1 MKNSKITVL
10 FCFHDGNKNNGGNR
24 SLIDVIDN
32 LLEKKNIEILAAF
45 PVKEGSAIE
54 YLKSKNVYIVP
65 FCYGRWDYHMED
77 YTPKN
82 LYMILKTLK
91 SFAYTYDFLYRIDSV
106 INEFHINLIYT
117 NTMVLPIGMLIKKKY
132 GIPMIWHIREFGY
145 EDHKLGI
152 IGGVNRLYR
161 GMNTYSDKIIMISKS
176 LFDKYS
182 KYVNPEKMQVIY
194 DDISPEFIINQHQ
207 ILQPNTKCNILIAGT
222 IKPGKGQKEAIQ
234 VIQKI
239 IKKGNRNV
247 HLYIAGEKGGEYYK
261 EILKYVQR
269 YKLEENIHF
278 LGYVTD
284 MNSLRRQMDIALVAS
299 CSEAFGR
306 VTVEAMLAGMLVIGA
321 DVAGTSELICD
332 GVNGILYEAGNLE
345 SLEKTIETV
354 IHDADKMRKIAQNG
368 HITAINDYTIGK
380 CSEEI
385 YKIMQELVDEKSN
398 FPIETI

>member
-1 MKNSKITVL
+1 
-10 FCFHDGNKNNGGNR
+10 
-24 SLIDVIDN
+24 
-32 LLEKKNIEILAAF
+32 
-45 PVKEGSAIE
+45 
-54 YLKSKNVYIVP
+54 
-65 FCYGRWDYHMED
+65 
-77 YTPKN
+77 
-82 LYMILKTLK
+82 
-91 SFAYTYDFLYRIDSV
+91 
-106 INEFHINLIYT
+106 
-117 NTMVLPIGMLIKKKY
+117 
-132 GIPMIWHIREFGY
+132 MIWHIREFGY

-247 HLYIAGEKGGEYYK
+247 HLYIAGEKRGEYYK

>member
-1 MKNSKITVL
+1 M
-10 FCFHDGNKNNGGNR
+10 
-24 SLIDVIDN
+24 
-32 LLEKKNIEILAAF
+32 
-45 PVKEGSAIE
+45 
-54 YLKSKNVYIVP
+54 
-65 FCYGRWDYHMED
+65 
-77 YTPKN
+77 
-82 LYMILKTLK
+82 
-91 SFAYTYDFLYRIDSV
+91 
-106 INEFHINLIYT
+106 
-117 NTMVLPIGMLIKKKY
+117 
-132 GIPMIWHIREFGY
+132 
-145 EDHKLGI
+145 
-152 IGGVNRLYR
+152 
-161 GMNTYSDKIIMISKS
+161 
-176 LFDKYS
+176 
-182 KYVNPEKMQVIY
+182 
-194 DDISPEFIINQHQ
+194 
-207 ILQPNTKCNILIAGT
+207 IAGT
-222 IKPGKGQKEAIQ
+222 IKPGKGQKESIQ

-247 HLYIAGEKGGEYYK
+247 HLYIAGEKRGEYYK